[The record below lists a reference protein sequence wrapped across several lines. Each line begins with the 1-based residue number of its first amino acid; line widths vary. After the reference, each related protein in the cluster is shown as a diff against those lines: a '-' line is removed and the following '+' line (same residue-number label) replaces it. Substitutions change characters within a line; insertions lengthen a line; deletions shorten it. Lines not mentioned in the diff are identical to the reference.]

1 MAVSPCSYDKWQA
14 VVAGVFVTGALYRLA
29 AGSHE
34 QLGRSHSFIGAF
46 YITCAGLLFRPAFLL
61 YMPLIIGL
69 ILMSEVTL
77 KNFLAFLGG
86 IVVPF
91 ILLAAGFWFAGYD
104 IGLYMERTLK
114 ELTLRN
120 VTFGLQTF
128 SLTQW
133 VSLMVFVLLLLLS
146 VIVRGIRRD
155 SSGSLNKTRFYHA
168 MFWFLLFTAAG
179 LFIWPGHA
187 RGIYGAVSDSG
198 FVFYN
203 VVVFGNKTFGRK
215 VWLALFILA
224 SVVYFVTN
232 LGVLPSGFK
241 KATILSFS
249 LSVSLMFLVVSH
261 GRNSNSQIIGNGVV
275 KIRIRKF
282 YIPKAGYFE
291 PVHIQGVTRYLIMAH
306 IFQSESSRLGKKNW
320 LYLHIPWTYRLQLR
334 RYDKWHSRIS

>member
-29 AGSHE
+29 PG
-34 QLGRSHSFIGAF
+34 
-46 YITCAGLLFRPAFLL
+46 
-61 YMPLIIGL
+61 
-69 ILMSEVTL
+69 LMSNWAVPILSLELSILLVRDCCSVGFSIIYASDYRTYIDVRSNAQEL
-77 KNFLAFLGG
+77 LAFLGG

-91 ILLAAGFWFAGYD
+91 ILFAAGFWFAGYD

-155 SSGSLNKTRFYHA
+155 SSGSLNKPVFTMPCFVSS
-168 MFWFLLFTAAG
+168 FTAAG

-187 RGIYGAVSDSG
+187 QGFTVLFLIPASYFITSLFSETRLLDAKCGWHSLFLHLWFICDKSG
-198 FVFYN
+198 CSPV
-203 VVVFGNKTFGRK
+203 R
-215 VWLALFILA
+215 
-224 SVVYFVTN
+224 
-232 LGVLPSGFK
+232 VLR

-249 LSVSLMFLVVSH
+249 C
-261 GRNSNSQIIGNGVV
+261 Q
-275 KIRIRKF
+275 
-282 YIPKAGYFE
+282 
-291 PVHIQGVTRYLIMAH
+291 
-306 IFQSESSRLGKKNW
+306 
-320 LYLHIPWTYRLQLR
+320 
-334 RYDKWHSRIS
+334 

>member
-1 MAVSPCSYDKWQA
+1 
-14 VVAGVFVTGALYRLA
+14 
-29 AGSHE
+29 
-34 QLGRSHSFIGAF
+34 
-46 YITCAGLLFRPAFLL
+46 
-61 YMPLIIGL
+61 
-69 ILMSEVTL
+69 MSEVTL

-187 RGIYGAVSDSG
+187 QG
-198 FVFYN
+198 FTVLFLIPASY
-203 VVVFGNKTFGRK
+203 FITSLFSETRLFGRK

-232 LGVLPSGFK
+232 LGVLPSGF
-241 KATILSFS
+241 
-249 LSVSLMFLVVSH
+249 
-261 GRNSNSQIIGNGVV
+261 
-275 KIRIRKF
+275 
-282 YIPKAGYFE
+282 
-291 PVHIQGVTRYLIMAH
+291 
-306 IFQSESSRLGKKNW
+306 
-320 LYLHIPWTYRLQLR
+320 
-334 RYDKWHSRIS
+334 

>member
-1 MAVSPCSYDKWQA
+1 MIFTDYIKRSAWGALLLSLFILLAFRVIFLFVNQPENNTVVLLLTVIPVLATGIILTLFCDTYGLLPDRTRWILVTYAWLVAVSPCSYDKWQA

-187 RGIYGAVSDSG
+187 QG
-198 FVFYN
+198 FTVLFLIPASY
-203 VVVFGNKTFGRK
+203 FITSLFSETRLFGRK

-232 LGVLPSGFK
+232 LGVLPSGF
-241 KATILSFS
+241 
-249 LSVSLMFLVVSH
+249 
-261 GRNSNSQIIGNGVV
+261 
-275 KIRIRKF
+275 
-282 YIPKAGYFE
+282 
-291 PVHIQGVTRYLIMAH
+291 
-306 IFQSESSRLGKKNW
+306 
-320 LYLHIPWTYRLQLR
+320 
-334 RYDKWHSRIS
+334 